1 MNMSTKLQTSNITN
15 KNDPRS
21 INSRVFIGNLNT
33 AVVKKSD
40 VETIFGQYGK
50 VVGCSVHKGYAF
62 VQYTNERTARVA
74 VAGENRRVLAGQTLD
89 INMAGEPK
97 PNRPKGLK
105 QPSSALFSS
114 SYEFDY
120 DYFRDDFY
128 ERMHEYSSRPSLIP
142 RAIPVKRSR
151 VIVPVLRRGKS
162 GIPLKLMARSTT
174 VTKNAAKLKLK
185 SNELLRIKVEL
196 TQIKSNIDSLLGRL
210 EEIAREKVGHTEPRK
225 KADEVRTERS
235 HTDSASEIAATV
247 PEELLGEEGDCDE
260 LEQGEAMEDN
270 ECEDEMETNHR
281 VATEGTL
288 E

>member
-1 MNMSTKLQTSNITN
+1 
-15 KNDPRS
+15 
-21 INSRVFIGNLNT
+21 
-33 AVVKKSD
+33 
-40 VETIFGQYGK
+40 
-50 VVGCSVHKGYAF
+50 
-62 VQYTNERTARVA
+62 
-74 VAGENRRVLAGQTLD
+74 

-174 VTKNAAKLKLK
+174 VTKNAAKLK
-185 SNELLRIKVEL
+185 
-196 TQIKSNIDSLLGRL
+196 Q
-210 EEIAREKVGHTEPRK
+210 PRK

-270 ECEDEMETNHR
+270 ECEDEMVRLET
-281 VATEGTL
+281 
-288 E
+288 